1 MISLPVFTLLFLLFT
16 ALPVSASD
24 GAGAALPIH
33 RGPWGSGWEPA
44 DVAIGDL
51 NGDGNADLVVVYGS
65 HGKVDIALGD
75 GTGSF
80 RRDAEIPMD
89 TGLSG
94 VAIGTIGRDRTP
106 FLAILNGRTRKVSFR
121 LRTAD
126 GLYERPW
133 PDLPVGE
140 DPREIVVGYRDK
152 KGEKPFV
159 AVINNGSND
168 LSLFE
173 SNGKGPF
180 EPFTVDLKRKGRPNP
195 SPAGLAVGDLDNDGR
210 PDDMMITNHQYY
222 SATTLIGK
230 KKGVNER
237 KQRDLRVPAGPVGVG
252 FAPIGADDRPILAV
266 ANSAHSSVT
275 LYLRDEERRQG
286 WARIDSLQPGA
297 SPTCLAVG
305 PIGEFRLP
313 ILAVADRHTGR
324 ITVWL
329 IDWEGK
335 AEKIKCFRT
344 EDGDIRAVAV
354 GCLKGTDRP
363 FVVAAGRRLHAFPLF
378 WEPEKQEWPDTSF
391 SPILR

>member
-1 MISLPVFTLLFLLFT
+1 MISPLAFSLLFLLLAAGPSLSGRDFG
-16 ALPVSASD
+16 ADLPV
-24 GAGAALPIH
+24 H

-44 DVAIGDL
+44 DVATGDL
-51 NGDGNADLVVVYGS
+51 NGDGNADVVVVYGP
-65 HGKVDIALGD
+65 HGKLDIALGD
-75 GTGSF
+75 RIVSF

-89 TGLSG
+89 AGLSG

-106 FLAILNGRTRKVSFR
+106 FLAILNGLTREVSFR

-140 DPREIVVGYRDK
+140 DPREIAVGYRDK

-173 SNGKGPF
+173 SDGKGPF
-180 EPFTVDLKRKGRPNP
+180 EPFTIDLKRKGRPNP
-195 SPAGLAVGDLDNDGR
+195 SPAGLAVGDLDDDGR
-210 PDDMMITNHQYY
+210 LDDMVITNHQYY
-222 SATTLIGK
+222 SVTTLIGK
-230 KKGVNER
+230 KKGVNEI
-237 KQRDLRVPAGPVGVG
+237 KHRDLRVLANPVGVG
-252 FAPIGADDRPILAV
+252 FATIGADDRPVMAV

-286 WARIDSLQPGA
+286 WTCIDSLRPGA
-297 SPTCLAVG
+297 RPICLDVRPVG
-305 PIGEFRLP
+305 ELALP
-313 ILAVADRHTGR
+313 VLAAADRHTGQ

-335 AEKIKCFRT
+335 AEKIERFQT
-344 EDGDIRAVAV
+344 GDGDIRAVAV

-363 FVVAAGRRLHAFPLF
+363 FVIAAGRRLHAFPLF
-378 WEPEKQEWPDTSF
+378 WEPE
-391 SPILR
+391 